1 MLIFA
6 ILSLLYVSGC
16 TGVILSHTFEL
27 DLCLSMRQEVEITSL
42 DVTTFILMY
51 ASVVRVS

>member
-27 DLCLSMRQEVEITSL
+27 DLFSSIRQEVEITSL
-42 DVTTFILMY
+42 DVTTFILIY

>member
-1 MLIFA
+1 MLIF
-6 ILSLLYVSGC
+6 IIFSLLYVSGC

-27 DLCLSMRQEVEITSL
+27 DLCSSIRQEVQITSL
-42 DVTTFILMY
+42 DVTTFILIY

>member
-6 ILSLLYVSGC
+6 ILSLLYVSRC

-27 DLCLSMRQEVEITSL
+27 DLCLSIQQEVQITSL
-42 DVTTFILMY
+42 DVTTFILIY

>member
-6 ILSLLYVSGC
+6 SLSLLYVSRC

-27 DLCLSMRQEVEITSL
+27 DLCSSIQQEVQITSL
-42 DVTTFILMY
+42 DVTTFIFIY

>member
-6 ILSLLYVSGC
+6 SLSLLYVSRC

-27 DLCLSMRQEVEITSL
+27 DLCLSIQQEVQITSL
-42 DVTTFILMY
+42 DVTTFILIY

>member
-6 ILSLLYVSGC
+6 ILSLLYVYGC

-27 DLCLSMRQEVEITSL
+27 DLCSSIRQQVQITSL
-42 DVTTFILMY
+42 DVTTFILIY
-51 ASVVRVS
+51 ASVRVS

>member
-6 ILSLLYVSGC
+6 ILSLLCVSGC
-16 TGVILSHTFEL
+16 TGVIVSHTFEL
-27 DLCLSMRQEVEITSL
+27 DLCSSIRQEVQITSL
-42 DVTTFILMY
+42 DVTTFILIY